1 MDALATGHIRNRL
14 HAAEREL
21 EGCVAAI
28 YSAIDRQ
35 SWANLASHAA
45 LAARAAAQVEAF
57 SAALAAA
64 GESA

>member
-1 MDALATGHIRNRL
+1 MDDLARNHLRNRL

-28 YSAIDRQ
+28 QSAVDRQ

-45 LAARAAAQVEAF
+45 LAARAAAQIEAF
-57 SAALAAA
+57 TAALAAA
-64 GESA
+64 GES